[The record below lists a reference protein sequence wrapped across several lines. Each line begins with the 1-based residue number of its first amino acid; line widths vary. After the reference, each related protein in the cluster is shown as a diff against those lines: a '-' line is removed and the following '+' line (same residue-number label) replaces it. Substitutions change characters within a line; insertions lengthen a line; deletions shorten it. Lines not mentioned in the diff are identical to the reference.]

1 MSLSSILLFSS
12 GQFVQAAGTAN
23 IAVNATGDAHVYEL
37 LPAAGTASISVTGSA
52 TANIYSLYQA
62 AGTATID
69 VSATGDPMVTLAA
82 AGTGLIDV
90 SGGPA
95 ELQVVGARL
104 MAKCYVS
111 QIPESAG
118 DNVYAPVRHIEMR
131 RGDNLIL
138 YLRFRD
144 LRENVYPLT
153 TAGNLASIWFT
164 VKARYSEPDSGAI
177 VQRKIGDGIYVT
189 DGPNGEAQVVF
200 THAETSILG
209 AREYDYVWDVQIRR
223 DVYGSESI
231 ISTAATGTMT
241 VNPDVTIDV
250 ATHVEVSS

>member
-1 MSLSSILLFSS
+1 MSLSSILLLSS
-12 GQFVQAAGTAN
+12 GTYLQAAGTAN
-23 IAVNATGDAHVYEL
+23 ITVSTTGTAHIYEIIPL
-37 LPAAGTASISVTGSA
+37 AGTAAIAVSA
-52 TANIYSLYQA
+52 VSSSNIYTIIPI
-62 AGTATID
+62 AGTATIE
-69 VSATGDPMVTLAA
+69 VETTGDPMVTIAM
-82 AGTGLIDV
+82 AGTAPIAV
-90 SGGPA
+90 SGGSA
-95 ELQVVGARL
+95 ELQIVGARL

-118 DNVYAPVRHIEMR
+118 DNVYAPVQHITMR

-144 LRENVYPLT
+144 LRDNYYPLT

-164 VKARYSEPDSGAI
+164 VKARYSEPDSGAL
-177 VQRKIGDGIYVT
+177 VQRTVGDGIYVT
-189 DGPNGEAQVVF
+189 DGPTGEAQVVL
-200 THAETSILG
+200 THAETSLLG

-223 DVYGSESI
+223 DTYGSESI
-231 ISTAATGTMT
+231 ISTANEGTMT

>member
-1 MSLSSILLFSS
+1 MSLSSTLLFATGS
-12 GQFVQAAGTAN
+12 FVQAAGTAG
-23 IAVNATGDAHVYEL
+23 IAVNATGDAHIYEIL
-37 LPAAGTASISVTGSA
+37 NAAAAPIGVSATA
-52 TANIYSLYQA
+52 TANIFYICSSRNCYYRCVSDRRSNGYISSSRKLQRLMLM
-62 AGTATID
+62 AGA
-69 VSATGDPMVTLAA
+69 
-82 AGTGLIDV
+82 
-90 SGGPA
+90 A

-118 DNVYAPVRHIEMR
+118 DNVYAPVQHITMR

-144 LRENVYPLT
+144 LRDNVYPLT

-164 VKARYSEPDSGAI
+164 VKARYSEPDSGAL
-177 VQRKIGDGIYVT
+177 VQRTVGDGIYVT
-189 DGPNGEAQVVF
+189 DGPTGEAQVVL

-209 AREYDYVWDVQIRR
+209 AREYDYVWDVQIKR
-223 DVYGSESI
+223 DLYGSESI
-231 ISTAATGTMT
+231 ISTANEGTMT

>member
-1 MSLSSILLFSS
+1 MSLSSLLLLSS
-12 GQFVQAAGTAN
+12 GQFIAAAGTAT
-23 IAVNATGDAHVYEL
+23 IDVSTTGDAHIFEII
-37 LPAAGTASISVTGSA
+37 PAAGTAS
-52 TANIYSLYQA
+52 
-62 AGTATID
+62 ID
-69 VSATGDPMVTLAA
+69 VSATGDPMVTIAA
-82 AGTGLIDV
+82 AGSALLDV
-90 SGGPA
+90 STTGTLETVGP
-95 ELQVVGARL
+95 RL

-118 DNVYAPVRHIEMR
+118 DNVYAPVSHITMR

-153 TAGNLASIWFT
+153 AAGNLASIWFT
-164 VKARYSEPDSGAI
+164 VKARYSEPDSGAL

-189 DGPNGEAQVVF
+189 DGPNGEAQVVL

-209 AREYDYVWDVQIRR
+209 AREYDYVWDVQIKR
-223 DVYGSESI
+223 DVYAAESI
-231 ISTAATGTMT
+231 ISTAAVGTMT

>member
-1 MSLSSILLFSS
+1 MSLSSTLLLATGS
-12 GQFVQAAGTAN
+12 FVQAAGSAS
-23 IAVNATGDAHVYEL
+23 IAVNATGTAHIFEI
-37 LPAAGTASISVTGSA
+37 LPAAGTGTIAVTGSA
-52 TANIYSLYQA
+52 TPNLFSLIPA

-69 VSATGDPMVTLAA
+69 VSATGDTVVTLAA
-82 AGTGLIDV
+82 AGIGLIDV
-90 SGGPA
+90 SAGAA

-118 DNVYAPVRHIEMR
+118 DNVYAPVQHITMR

-144 LRENVYPLT
+144 LRDNVYPLT
-153 TAGNLASIWFT
+153 TAGNVASIWFT
-164 VKARYSEPDSGAI
+164 VKARYSEPDSGAL
-177 VQRKIGDGIYVT
+177 VQRTVGDGIYVT
-189 DGPNGEAQVVF
+189 DGPTGEAQVVL

-223 DVYGSESI
+223 DTYGSESI
-231 ISTAATGTMT
+231 ISTANEGTMT

-250 ATHVEVSS
+250 ASHVEVSS

>member
-1 MSLSSILLFSS
+1 MSLSSTLLLTS
-12 GQFVQAAGTAN
+12 GSFIPAG
-23 IAVNATGDAHVYEL
+23 
-37 LPAAGTASISVTGSA
+37 GTASITVSTTGTAHIFEIIPISGTATIAVSAVAVT
-52 TANIYSLYQA
+52 NIYSLIPL

-69 VSATGDPMVTLAA
+69 VSTTGDPMVTIAMS
-82 AGTGLIDV
+82 GTAPIAV
-90 SGGPA
+90 SGGSA

-118 DNVYAPVRHIEMR
+118 DNVYAPVQHITMR

-144 LRENVYPLT
+144 LRDNYYPLT
-153 TAGNLASIWFT
+153 TAGNVASIWFT
-164 VKARYSEPDSGAI
+164 VKARYSEPDSGAL
-177 VQRKIGDGIYVT
+177 VQRTVGDGIYVT
-189 DGPNGEAQVVF
+189 DGPTGEAQVVL
-200 THAETSILG
+200 THAETSLMG

-223 DVYGSESI
+223 DTYGSESI
-231 ISTAATGTMT
+231 ISTANEGTMT

-250 ATHVEVSS
+250 ASHVEVSS

>member
-1 MSLSSILLFSS
+1 MSLSSTLLLATGS
-12 GQFVQAAGTAN
+12 FVQAAGTAG
-23 IAVNATGDAHVYEL
+23 IAVNATGDAHIYEIL
-37 LPAAGTASISVTGSA
+37 DAAGTAPIGVSA
-52 TANIYSLYQA
+52 TATANVYSIYAA

-82 AGTGLIDV
+82 AGTGEINV
-90 SGGPA
+90 TAGAA

-118 DNVYAPVRHIEMR
+118 DNVYAPVQHITMR

-144 LRENVYPLT
+144 LRDNVYPLT

-164 VKARYSEPDSGAI
+164 VKARYSEPDSGAL
-177 VQRKIGDGIYVT
+177 VQRTVGDGIYVT
-189 DGPNGEAQVVF
+189 DGPTGEAQVVL

-209 AREYDYVWDVQIRR
+209 AREYDYVWDVQIKR
-223 DVYGSESI
+223 DLYGSESI
-231 ISTAATGTMT
+231 ISTANEGTMT

>member
-1 MSLSSILLFSS
+1 MAIRD
-12 GQFVQAAGTAN
+12 AEGTA
-23 IAVNATGDAHVYEL
+23 Y
-37 LPAAGTASISVTGSA
+37 
-52 TANIYSLYQA
+52 
-62 AGTATID
+62 ID
-69 VSATGDPMVTLAA
+69 VSAAA
-82 AGTGLIDV
+82 
-90 SGGPA
+90 A

-118 DNVYAPVRHIEMR
+118 DNVYAPVQHITMR

-144 LRENVYPLT
+144 LRDNVYPLT

-164 VKARYSEPDSGAI
+164 VKARYSEPDSGAL
-177 VQRKIGDGIYVT
+177 VQRTVGDGIYVT
-189 DGPNGEAQVVF
+189 DGPTGEAQVVL

-209 AREYDYVWDVQIRR
+209 AREYDYVWDVQIKR
-223 DVYGSESI
+223 DLYGSESI
-231 ISTAATGTMT
+231 ISTAAEGTMT

-250 ATHVEVSS
+250 ASHVEVSS

>member
-1 MSLSSILLFSS
+1 MSLSSLLLLSS

-23 IAVNATGDAHVYEL
+23 IAVNTTGTAHIYEI

-52 TANIYSLYQA
+52 TANIYSIYAA
-62 AGTATID
+62 AGTATIN
-69 VSATGDPMVTLAA
+69 VSATGDPMVTIAA
-82 AGTGLIDV
+82 AGETEIIL
-90 SGGPA
+90 SAGPA

-111 QIPESAG
+111 QIPESSG

-189 DGPNGEAQVVF
+189 DGPNGEAQVVL

-250 ATHVEVSS
+250 AAHVEVSS

>member
-1 MSLSSILLFSS
+1 MSLSSTLLLAT
-12 GQFVQAAGTAN
+12 GAFVPASGTAG
-23 IAVNATGDAHVYEL
+23 IAVNATGNAHLFEII
-37 LPAAGTASISVTGSA
+37 P
-52 TANIYSLYQA
+52 A
-62 AGTATID
+62 AGTATIAI
-69 VSATGDPMVTLAA
+69 ATTGALQLVYPT
-82 AGTGLIDV
+82 AGNAGIAINATA
-90 SGGPA
+90 S
-95 ELQVVGARL
+95 LQTVGARL

-118 DNVYAPVRHIEMR
+118 DNVYAPVQHITMR

-144 LRENVYPLT
+144 LRDNVYPLA

-164 VKARYSEPDSGAI
+164 VKARYSEPDSGAL
-177 VQRKIGDGIYVT
+177 VQRTVGDGIYVT
-189 DGPNGEAQVVF
+189 DGPNGEAQVVL

-209 AREYDYVWDVQIRR
+209 AREYDYVWDVQIKR
-223 DVYGSESI
+223 DLYGSESI
-231 ISTAATGTMT
+231 ISTANEGTLT

>member
-1 MSLSSILLFSS
+1 MSLSSLLLFSS
-12 GQFVQAAGTAN
+12 GQFVQAAGTATIN
-23 IAVNATGDAHVYEL
+23 VSTTGTAHIYEI

-52 TANIYSLYQA
+52 TANIFSLIQA

-69 VSATGDPMVTLAA
+69 VSTTGDPMTTIAVD
-82 AGTGLIDV
+82 GTANIAV
-90 SGGPA
+90 SGDSA
-95 ELQVVGARL
+95 ELQTVGARL

-111 QIPESAG
+111 QIPESSG
-118 DNVYAPVRHIEMR
+118 DNVYAPIRHIEMR

-189 DGPNGEAQVVF
+189 DGPTGEAQVVF

-209 AREYDYVWDVQIRR
+209 AREYDYVWGVQIRR

-250 ATHVEVSS
+250 AAHVEVSS